1 MMDSNERDILLN
13 DKRLIL
19 SLTKMTWDEGEV
31 YCQGRSGHIA
41 SILDAKTLSAVLEK
55 MAELGECTANIM
67 IYLLE
72 IRKTIF

>member
-1 MMDSNERDILLN
+1 MMDEDERGILLN

-41 SILDAKTLSAVLEK
+41 SILDTKTLSAVLDK
-55 MAELGECTANIM
+55 MMELG
-67 IYLLE
+67 IY
-72 IRKTIF
+72 IYYRKKYFRYMN